1 MVGSEQVGDYCVR
14 SPVCAEPWQPLSLVR
29 QQMLSSSF
37 SFLPIWI
44 DLGDGA
50 RWHVVSDLELARA
63 LRTAH
68 RRKALGTTV
77 RDAVS
82 RLNLKLPEPRTVEVD
97 ASISSVLEDSRGLPI
112 LVVDEAC
119 NLVGIATP
127 FDLL

>member
-1 MVGSEQVGDYCVR
+1 MVGSEHVGDYCVR

-37 SFLPIWI
+37 SFLPIRI
-44 DLGDGA
+44 DLGEGKK
-50 RWHVVSDLELARA
+50 WYVVSDLELARV
-63 LRTAH
+63 LCNPD
-68 RRKALGTTV
+68 RKVTLGTTV
-77 RDAVS
+77 CDAVS
-82 RLNLKLPEPRTVEVD
+82 RFGLKLPEPQTVEVE
-97 ASISSVLEDSRGLPI
+97 ASIFSVLQHSGGLPI